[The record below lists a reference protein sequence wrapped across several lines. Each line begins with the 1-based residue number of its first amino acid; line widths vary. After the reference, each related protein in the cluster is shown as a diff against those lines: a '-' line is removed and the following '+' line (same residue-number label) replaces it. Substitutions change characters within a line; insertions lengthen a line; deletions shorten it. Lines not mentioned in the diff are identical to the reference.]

1 MPQLC
6 TAMAQI
12 PDFRHLKLFHC
23 WMMAAF
29 QLADG
34 SEIWSEASSLDGR
47 VSGEHYET
55 SVRHRLWGL
64 ESATVAANAGPA
76 EEGRLLEMIGAAD
89 RESKILVGD
98 DVWNRICGKFPP
110 TERRRITKATV
121 DLHGEVQGTRS
132 ITEVL
137 GPAACLL
144 SGNDSVSGKVVA
156 EITVMSALLLI
167 KSAQLECFL
176 TLSGLQ
182 GPQGTGGEHALFHD
196 GVLIIEICGAFK
208 KLPKLQARRMAL
220 RLALRRLS
228 SKPVPLGLASDQVV
242 SIRESAKSFFNEVG
256 SFSPSKYF
264 EEKYFWE
271 KANVGPFFLFLFF
284 APTFYRSFKD
294 FYWTQQ
300 LRKLSTEE
308 IISDRYEWLR
318 LNMLKDEVEACLL
331 AQVAGAL
338 SEAFPST
345 AVDFLL
351 VAVLVDRF
359 LIWTDLWSNMPLETC
374 DIGAV
379 PSRYVCLLDPP
390 SHEVMEAPAAL
401 AGPKMPKARRS
412 VPIVLA
418 FLASAAAAAYWA
430 PVWVGGAS
438 RQPRRTDL
446 VKCHSTQH
454 VSLPNPQNIEARR
467 NYPEYK
473 FDEDGGMY
481 DIIKYPLLTAK
492 ACRLLEEYN
501 IYTFMVDRKAN
512 KPQIRAAIETIFGVK
527 VIKCNT
533 LIPSSRYQIAYGM
546 KIGRKSLFKKAYVQ
560 VKEGDSIDLFPDDP
574 EAV

>member
-1 MPQLC
+1 
-6 TAMAQI
+6 
-12 PDFRHLKLFHC
+12 
-23 WMMAAF
+23 
-29 QLADG
+29 
-34 SEIWSEASSLDGR
+34 
-47 VSGEHYET
+47 
-55 SVRHRLWGL
+55 
-64 ESATVAANAGPA
+64 
-76 EEGRLLEMIGAAD
+76 MIGP
-89 RESKILVGD
+89 I
-98 DVWNRICGKFPP
+98 
-110 TERRRITKATV
+110 
-121 DLHGEVQGTRS
+121 
-132 ITEVL
+132 
-137 GPAACLL
+137 
-144 SGNDSVSGKVVA
+144 
-156 EITVMSALLLI
+156 
-167 KSAQLECFL
+167 
-176 TLSGLQ
+176 
-182 GPQGTGGEHALFHD
+182 
-196 GVLIIEICGAFK
+196 GAK
-208 KLPKLQARRMAL
+208 R
-220 RLALRRLS
+220 
-228 SKPVPLGLASDQVV
+228 
-242 SIRESAKSFFNEVG
+242 VG

-331 AQVAGAL
+331 AQVPEGG
-338 SEAFPST
+338 
-345 AVDFLL
+345 
-351 VAVLVDRF
+351 
-359 LIWTDLWSNMPLETC
+359 IKPLEL
-374 DIGAV
+374 G
-379 PSRYVCLLDPP
+379 PSKAELVLARGSIFDLDGSMEQHATTGSPRAT
-390 SHEVMEAPAAL
+390 SGGHEVMEAPAAL

-418 FLASAAAAAYWA
+418 FLASAAAATYWA